1 MKDKPLTFVA
11 LAIIA
16 FMCCVTIF
24 FIADNQLGRVRAEED
39 GVLMHY
45 VVSDKYKSSSN
56 FMIGDVS
63 ANQDEYYIVLYFG
76 ENSTYNYQ
84 CSEGKYKLTE
94 IGDSGSCTVYF
105 RKDGTIST
113 IKLE

>member
-45 VVSDKYKSSSN
+45 VVSDKY
-56 FMIGDVS
+56 
-63 ANQDEYYIVLYFG
+63 YIVLYFG